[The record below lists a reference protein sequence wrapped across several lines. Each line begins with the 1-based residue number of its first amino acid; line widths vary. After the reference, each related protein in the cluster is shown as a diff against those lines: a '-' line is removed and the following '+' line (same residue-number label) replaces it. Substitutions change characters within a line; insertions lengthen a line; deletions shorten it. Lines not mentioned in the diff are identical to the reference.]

1 MSHKKCII
9 YSNFCTEN
17 RVLLSY
23 LICRGNHV
31 IKALKEVISR
41 CKVTSS
47 ISLLYLLPI
56 YLFQGKLKNI
66 VSEICCEFNITTT
79 YIVANFTLLIKL
91 LLTFSLVMLFFLV
104 FFYELFFWNIFF
116 CKESSQHASYSL
128 WVSLPL
134 IGSKFVI
141 FLSEQ

>member
-79 YIVANFTLLIKL
+79 DIVAHFTLLFKL
-91 LLTFSLVMLFFLV
+91 LLTFSLGMLLFLV
-104 FFYELFFWNIFF
+104 FFFMNFFSEISFFAENQVNMPPTLFESFF
-116 CKESSQHASYSL
+116 H
-128 WVSLPL
+128 
-134 IGSKFVI
+134 
-141 FLSEQ
+141 